1 MGAQDRLKE
10 TWDTGRQPVRRPV
23 PHAAWGILILGICC
37 YAAFL
42 TLRGLWLGPLFMGR
56 FGFSLVESGN
66 VALALSLIALS
77 VPGLFGRA
85 DPGRRQWMETYP
97 PSKKPLT
104 S

>member
-1 MGAQDRLKE
+1 MAAGA
-10 TWDTGRQPVRRPV
+10 
-23 PHAAWGILILGICC
+23 C

-42 TLRGLWLGPLFMGR
+42 TLRGLWLGPLLMGR

-66 VALALSLIALS
+66 VALMLSLIALL
-77 VPGLFGRA
+77 VPAILGRL
-85 DPGRRQWMETYP
+85 DLGPQQWMKTVA